1 MTTVSD
7 EFTVPLFRAHHRE
20 AHDCENEAAW
30 WKASRCPSWR
40 SRSARGDGGG
50 RETGDSQREYPQ
62 GWPRGVRSCGQQV
75 PVGGVDQLSLSG
87 RLHPLHWNA
96 PTV

>member
-7 EFTVPLFRAHHRE
+7 EFTVPLFRAHQRE
-20 AHDCENEAAW
+20 AHDCEDEAAR

-40 SRSARGDGGG
+40 SRGARGDAGG

-62 GWPRGVRSCGQQV
+62 GRPRGVQYCGQTSAGWWCGSTI
-75 PVGGVDQLSLSG
+75 PMGSFTSL
-87 RLHPLHWNA
+87 RWNA